1 MSVKTIL
8 VAHRSAEVRDRFAAA
23 FADARHTFVMAATEA
38 AARRAA
44 SDAEAAVDLSLV
56 DLGLAEPEDPLEL
69 VRALATTADGRERP
83 VVVFSGSIAS
93 AQQAKAL
100 AHARVA
106 GFMNDH
112 ANAVQ
117 ILPAL
122 ARYLFPDNFNRRSTD
137 RIPVEVPI
145 ALRAGDMIAG
155 AVTVNV
161 SKGGVAIRTI
171 NPVPVSSVLGLSFKL
186 PGTADEIEATGRV
199 AWTDRD
205 LLMGVQFES
214 IPESAERAIA
224 ALTAWVTS

>member
-8 VAHRSAEVRDRFAAA
+8 VAHRSAQVRDRFAAA
-23 FADARHTFVMAATEA
+23 FADARHTFVMAATGA

-44 SDAEAAVDLSLV
+44 HDQDVPVDLSLI
-56 DLGLAEPEDPLEL
+56 DLGLSDQEDALDL
-69 VRALATTADGRERP
+69 VRALAATPDGSERP
-83 VVVFSGSIAS
+83 VVVFSGSIGS
-93 AQQAKAL
+93 ARQAQAL
-100 AHARVA
+100 ALARVA
-106 GFMNDH
+106 GFINDH
-112 ANAVQ
+112 APAAQ

-122 ARYLFPDNFNRRSTD
+122 APYLFPDNFNRRSTD

-186 PGTADEIEATGRV
+186 PGQPDEIEATGRV

-214 IPESAERAIA
+214 IPESAAHAIA